1 MRLCYLDGQILPL
14 AQARVSVLDRG
25 FIFGDAVYEVV
36 PVVAGQLF
44 AWPEHY
50 ARLLQS
56 LAATQIKNPFD
67 AAGWQGCL
75 EQLIAANG
83 GGDLSLYLQITRGVA
98 ERDHAFPPD
107 PVPTVF
113 AMCRPLAMSA
123 ALLRVSAVTLP
134 DNRWG
139 RCDIKA
145 TSLLPNV
152 LLRNEAVRRGAY
164 DAILIR
170 DGWLTEGAASN
181 VFVVHDG
188 QVRTPPKS
196 TLILAGVTRALLLE
210 VTRRAGY
217 AALERA
223 VGAAELGTADE
234 IWITSSSRDL
244 VCVHELDGRAVG
256 DGTRYP
262 LAESVFA
269 ALQDYRAARLSGA

>member
-1 MRLCYLDGQILPL
+1 MRVCYLDGQILPL
-14 AQARVSVLDRG
+14 AEARVSVLDRG

-36 PVVAGQLF
+36 LVVAGQLF

-50 ARLLQS
+50 ARLAQS
-56 LAATQIKNPFD
+56 LAATQIPAPFD
-67 AAGWQGCL
+67 EAGWQACL

-98 ERDHAFPPD
+98 ERDHAFPTD
-107 PVPTVF
+107 LEPTVF

-123 ALLRVSAVTLP
+123 ALLQVSAVTLP

-170 DGWLTEGAASN
+170 DGLLTEGAASN

-188 QVRTPPKS
+188 QVRTPPNS
-196 TLILAGVTRALLLE
+196 SLILPGVTRALLLE
-210 VTRRAGY
+210 VARRAGHVVVES
-217 AALERA
+217 AVRA
-223 VGAAELGTADE
+223 DELTTADE

-244 VCVHELDGRAVG
+244 VCVHELDGRPVG

-262 LAESVFA
+262 FAEIVFA
-269 ALQDYRAARLSGA
+269 AFQDYRAERLSGA

>member
-1 MRLCYLDGQILPL
+1 MRVCYLDGQFLPL
-14 AQARVSVLDRG
+14 AEARVSVLDRG

-36 PVVAGQLF
+36 LVVGGRLF

-50 ARLLQS
+50 ARLVQS
-56 LAATQIKNPFD
+56 LAATQIPDPFD
-67 AAGWQGCL
+67 EAGWQACL
-75 EQLIAANG
+75 GQLIAANG
-83 GGDLSLYLQITRGVA
+83 GGDQSLYVQITRGVA

-107 PVPTVF
+107 LEPTVF

-164 DAILIR
+164 DAILTR

-188 QVRTPPKS
+188 QVRTPPNS
-196 TLILAGVTRALLLE
+196 AQILPGVTRALVLE
-210 VTRRAGY
+210 VARRAGH
-217 AALERA
+217 RA
-223 VGAAELGTADE
+223 VESAVRADELTTADE
-234 IWITSSSRDL
+234 IWVTSSSRDL
-244 VCVHELDGRAVG
+244 VCVHELDGRPVG

-262 LAESVFA
+262 LAENVFA
-269 ALQDYRAARLSGA
+269 AFQDYRAERLSGA

>member
-1 MRLCYLDGQILPL
+1 MRMCYLDGQILPL
-14 AQARVSVLDRG
+14 AEARVSVLDRG

-36 PVVAGQLF
+36 PVLAGRLF

-50 ARLLQS
+50 ARLGES
-56 LAATQIKNPFD
+56 LAATQIPDPFD
-67 AAGWQGCL
+67 AAGWQACL
-75 EQLIAANG
+75 DRLIAANG

-107 PVPTVF
+107 LAPTVF
-113 AMCRPLAMSA
+113 AMCRPFTMST

-164 DAILIR
+164 DAILLR

-188 QVRTPPKS
+188 EVCTPPTS
-196 TLILAGVTRALLLE
+196 PLILPGVTRALLLE
-210 VTRRAGY
+210 VARRAGQR
-217 AALERA
+217 AVERA
-223 VGAAELGTADE
+223 VRADELATADE

-244 VCVHELDGRAVG
+244 VCVAALDDRPVG
-256 DGTRYP
+256 DGQHYP
-262 LAESVFA
+262 VAERVFA
-269 ALQDYRAARLSGA
+269 AFQVYRAERLSGA